1 MMFVTAMGA
10 FAKIIQQIQYFQ
22 LFSAFLTRKMSR
34 RFRLLFLLM
43 AAALWAQGQESH
55 SLYMDQEFNHFD
67 RYVYQKQNR
76 FHTSVKPYQTRQVN
90 TTVNADSIYRID
102 VSRKLPDIL
111 LNRSWFGYK
120 QDDFEFTIDPL
131 MHFELGRDSDYDK
144 MSWINTR
151 GIMVN
156 ARLGKYVFVTSD
168 FYENQAKFYD
178 YRRQVV
184 KDTKAMPGQGSY
196 KAFKEDGY
204 DYAWVDATVSFQP
217 DEHFDITFGHGKNFI
232 GDGYRSMIL
241 SDASFNYPFLRIT
254 TDFWHIKYVNLW
266 AQFQDLVNRYE
277 YGHPHDKKW
286 GSFNYLDWSVT
297 SWLNVGFFESVIWAN
312 ADSLGHRGFD
322 INYAN
327 PVIFTRPVEFSVGSP
342 DNALMGLTG
351 KLTLWNNH
359 VLYGQFIID
368 EFKLENIKAG
378 IKHQF
383 NKSDS
388 TIQWGWWANKWALQM
403 GYKTYDLF
411 GLEHLDIQAE
421 MNVARPFMYS
431 HVTHIQNYGHY
442 RQPLAHPLGSNFKE
456 FVLIG
461 RYNYKRLFVEAKYIH
476 AMHGRDVNGVNMGNN
491 IFLDYTTHGDEYH
504 NEIGQGEK
512 VILQNTNLKAAFMIN
527 PRTNMNVYLGLNMRS
542 EEVGGEKNKN
552 RLITFG
558 LRTSLQN
565 IYYDF

>member
-1 MMFVTAMGA
+1 MNRR
-10 FAKIIQQIQYFQ
+10 I
-22 LFSAFLTRKMSR
+22 LFSV
-34 RFRLLFLLM
+34 LLVISGLVVH
-43 AAALWAQGQESH
+43 GQESH

-76 FHTSVKPYQTRQVN
+76 FHTSVKPYQMRQVN
-90 TTVNADSIYRID
+90 ATVNADSLYRMD

-111 LNRSWFGYK
+111 LNRSWLGYK

-131 MHFELGRDSDYDK
+131 MHFEFGRDSDYDK
-144 MSWINTR
+144 MSWTNTR

-184 KDTKAMPGQGSY
+184 KNTKAMPGQGSY

-266 AQFQDLVNRYE
+266 AQFQDLEKHYD

-297 SWLNVGFFESVIWAN
+297 PWLNVGFFESVIWAN

-351 KLTLWNNH
+351 KLTLWSNH

-368 EFKLENIKAG
+368 EFKLENVKAG

-476 AMHGRDVNGVNMGNN
+476 AMHGRDVNGMNMGNN

-512 VILQNTNLKAAFMIN
+512 VILQNTNLKAAFLIN
-527 PRTNMNVYLGLNMRS
+527 PRTNMNVYLGLNLRS
-542 EEVGGEKNKN
+542 EETSGEKNKN
-552 RLITFG
+552 KLITFG

>member
-1 MMFVTAMGA
+1 
-10 FAKIIQQIQYFQ
+10 
-22 LFSAFLTRKMSR
+22 MSR
-34 RFRLLFLLM
+34 RILLSILITACGLVVC
-43 AAALWAQGQESH
+43 GQESH
-55 SLYMDQEFNHFD
+55 SLYMEHEFNHYD

-76 FHTSVKPYQTRQVN
+76 FHTSVKPYQNRQVN
-90 TTVNADSIYRID
+90 TTVNADSIYRIQ

-111 LNRSWFGYK
+111 LNRSWITYR

-131 MHFELGRDSDYDK
+131 MNFELGRDGDYDK
-144 MSWINTR
+144 MSWVNTR
-151 GIMVN
+151 GIILN
-156 ARLGKYVFVTSD
+156 ARLGKYVFVTTD

-178 YRRQVV
+178 YRGQVV
-184 KDTKAMPGQGSY
+184 KDVKTIPGQSSY
-196 KAFKEDGY
+196 KVFKDDGY
-204 DYAWVDATVSFQP
+204 DYAWADATISFQP

-232 GDGYRSMIL
+232 GDGYRSMLL
-241 SDASFNYPFLRIT
+241 SDVAANYPYLRIT
-254 TDFWHIKYVNLW
+254 TDFWNIKYVNLW
-266 AQFQDLVNRYE
+266 AQFQDFTKHYD

-297 SWLNVGFFESVIWAN
+297 PWLNVGLFEAVIWAN

-342 DNALMGLTG
+342 DNALMGVTG
-351 KLTLWNNH
+351 KITLGDNH

-368 EFKLENIKAG
+368 EFKLENVKAG

-388 TIQWGWWANKWALQM
+388 TIQWGWWANKWALQA

-411 GLEHLDIQAE
+411 GLEHLDVQAE

-431 HVTHIQNYGHY
+431 HVTHIQNYGHF
-442 RQPLAHPLGSNFKE
+442 RQPIAHPLGSNFRE

-461 RYNYKRLFVEAKYIH
+461 RYNFQRLFVEAKYIH
-476 AMHGRDVNGVNMGNN
+476 AMQGRDAGGQNMGSN
-491 IFLDYTTHGDEYH
+491 IFADYTTHASEYY
-504 NEIGQGEK
+504 NEIGQGQK
-512 VILQNTNLKAAFMIN
+512 VILQNTSAKAAFLIN
-527 PRTNMNVYLGLNMRS
+527 PRTNMNVYVGFTRRS
-542 EEVGGEKNKN
+542 EEADGSKTANN
-552 RLITFG
+552 LITFG